1 MNTMTVHE
9 CCEALRA
16 NNVSV
21 TETLL
26 LDGLEQGKFPFG
38 VCLRGRQRVPMI
50 FRGKFY
56 EWLEDMIKAE
66 VIRIEEGR

>member
-1 MNTMTVHE
+1 MNTMTAHE

-21 TETLL
+21 SEEFL

-38 VCLRGRQRVPMI
+38 VCFRGRQRVPMI

-56 EWLEDMIKAE
+56 EWLADMIKAE
-66 VIRIEEGR
+66 PIRIKEGP